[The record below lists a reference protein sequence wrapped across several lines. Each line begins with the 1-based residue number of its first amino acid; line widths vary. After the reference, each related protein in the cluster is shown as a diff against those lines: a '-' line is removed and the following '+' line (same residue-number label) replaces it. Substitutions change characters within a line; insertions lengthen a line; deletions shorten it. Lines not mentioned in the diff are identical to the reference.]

1 MNLSSKRLLVLAAVA
16 PLSFTLV
23 GCPVNP
29 ATGERQLILI
39 SEGQEIEM
47 GRGGA
52 VQVAAQM
59 GLYDNA
65 ELQEYV
71 SNIGL
76 EMAAKSEK
84 PNLPWS
90 FQVAD
95 DPLVN
100 AFALPGGFIFVTRG
114 ILAYFNSE
122 AELAGVLGHEIGHV
136 TARHSAEQLSRA
148 SLAQLGLVAG
158 TVFVPEFSP
167 YANMA
172 AQGLGLL
179 FLKFGRDD
187 ERQSDELGF
196 RYMQT
201 AGYNPTEMVDV
212 FDMLDRVTQAAGGS
226 GIPSWLSTHPD
237 PGDRRARMEEKL
249 AEAGGAFDGVTGRE
263 QYMQMI
269 DGLVFGKNPRE
280 GFFRDNLFLHPDLE
294 FKLELPKDWEYHN
307 TKQALFALS
316 PNQDAII
323 QLSLG
328 QGASVEEAAQAFLGQ
343 EGLQSGGTSRSDV
356 NGLPAVWGSFMATAS
371 DGTQLGGLVVF
382 IEYNDLIY
390 QVLGYTLLAKL
401 NSYDP
406 SFRQS
411 FRSFDRLTE
420 QAALSVEPARLDV
433 VALDRAMTLEE
444 FASRYPSSVS
454 VETLEL
460 INAVERTA
468 TVPAGERLKRVVGE
482 LPPGN

>member
-1 MNLSSKRLLVLAAVA
+1 MIISKRQLLAIATIV
-16 PLSFTLV
+16 PLSASLV

-29 ATGERQLILI
+29 ATGERQLILV
-39 SEGQEIEM
+39 SEGQEIQM

-52 VQVAAQM
+52 QQVAAQM

-65 ELQEYV
+65 ALQEYV

-84 PNLPWS
+84 PDLPWS

-95 DPLVN
+95 DDLVN

-148 SLAQLGLVAG
+148 TLAQFGLAAG

-167 YANMA
+167 YATMA

-196 RYMQT
+196 RYMRNS
-201 AGYNPTEMVDV
+201 GYNPTEMVDV
-212 FDMLDRVTQAAGGS
+212 FDMLDRVTQAAGGRD
-226 GIPSWLSTHPD
+226 IPSWLSTHPD
-237 PGDRRARMEEKL
+237 PGDRRTRMEEKL

-263 QYMQMI
+263 KYLQMI

-294 FKLELPKDWEYHN
+294 FKLELPTGWEYHN

-316 PNQDAII
+316 PNQDAIV

-328 QGASVEEAAQAFLGQ
+328 QGSSVDEAAQAFLGQ
-343 EGLQSGGTSRSDV
+343 EGLQSGGTSRSPV
-356 NGLPAVWGSFMATAS
+356 NGLPAVWGSFMATTS

-390 QVLGYTLLAKL
+390 QLLGYTLVAKL

-406 SFRQS
+406 SFRQT
-411 FRSFDRLTE
+411 FNSFDRLTE
-420 QAALSVEPARLDV
+420 QAALSVQPARLDIV
-433 VALDRAMTLEE
+433 VLDRAMTLEE
-444 FASRYPSSVS
+444 FARRYPSSVS
-454 VETLEL
+454 IETLEL

-468 TVPAGERLKRVVGE
+468 TSPAGERLKRVVGE